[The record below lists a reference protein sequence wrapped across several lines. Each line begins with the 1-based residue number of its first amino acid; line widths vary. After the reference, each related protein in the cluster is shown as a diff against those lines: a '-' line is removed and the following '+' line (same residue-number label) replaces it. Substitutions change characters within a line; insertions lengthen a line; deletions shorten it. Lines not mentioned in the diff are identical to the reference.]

1 MTNDHEHTA
10 PAELGT
16 IDAMTRQHVPFF
28 PTSAEQSQAWTT
40 CRIDRLGRGT
50 VIALP
55 GIPDRN
61 QVITAM
67 VVVPD
72 PGVPAAE
79 RTVLTVDRVRVTV
92 RDVLTGGASMM
103 TLASND
109 SVLTRTDLLYADT
122 VPAP

>member
-10 PAELGT
+10 PAELPV

-28 PTSAEQSQAWTT
+28 PTSAEQTQAWTT
-40 CRIDRLGRGT
+40 CRIDHLERGA
-50 VIALP
+50 VISLP
-55 GIPDRN
+55 GIPERN

-92 RDVLTGGASMM
+92 RDILTGGPSMVV
-103 TLASND
+103 LASND